1 MGCNSKEEYDF
12 FKELH
17 ICIRCKKESAEPN
30 KVMCWECNER
40 DKKYD
45 KQKRERHIEEYRK
58 KDKEKY
64 QILKENGICT
74 YCKKRK
80 AAQGK
85 LKCEKCLSILKNRK
99 DNKRTDIPRNER
111 ISYGLCY
118 TCGKN
123 ELMDGKGVCAKCYE
137 IRLKSISKIMHLQT
151 NEQWKKDNSMLF
163 KNKIK
168 K

>member
-12 FKELH
+12 FKGLN

-40 DKKYD
+40 DKTYD

-85 LKCEKCLSILKNRK
+85 LKCEKCLSVLKNRK

-137 IRLKSISKIMHLQT
+137 IRLKSISKIMYMQT